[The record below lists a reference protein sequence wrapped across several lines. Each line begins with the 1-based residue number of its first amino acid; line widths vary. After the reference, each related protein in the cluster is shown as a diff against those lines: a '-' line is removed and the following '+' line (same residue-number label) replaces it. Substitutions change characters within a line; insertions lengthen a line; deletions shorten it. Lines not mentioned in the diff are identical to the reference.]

1 MHHLHK
7 LVENYQGKINA
18 LFTQISWKLSVLL
31 KTKLY
36 IQQYCLPFRSTWSQP
51 RYIQQ
56 YCLPFRST
64 WSQPRYIQQY
74 CLPFR
79 STWSQPP
86 LYTAVLPTIPEHM
99 ISTPLYTAV
108 LLTIPEHMISTPVFS
123 EIRVAW
129 SLIFYVV
136 FNRSLFVLFLLAIEL
151 SVILR
156 FTASDYPKIFINAF
170 IMLINWF
177 WRQNVHI

>member
-31 KTKLY
+31 KTKL
-36 IQQYCLPFRSTWSQP
+36 
-51 RYIQQ
+51 YIQQ

>member
-51 RYIQQ
+51 R
-56 YCLPFRST
+56 C
-64 WSQPRYIQQY
+64 IQQY